1 MQWFSVRAGFYLTLL
16 YLVSAAGCGGG
27 GPGETPSANVNQP
40 TQTVASSSLTHNSVS
55 SQAQSVIQ
63 TSSSNASVSAFS
75 ETASSSVNTQSS
87 ASLTA
92 SSNRD
97 TSSKSAAAT
106 SSADSSQQAEI
117 TVYAT
122 WQPTIAYVT
131 GDRVFHDGLYYQ
143 AKWWTLDE
151 SPSDYAGGAGL
162 PWLLLNNNEVTA
174 NSSQAMSSSAPT
186 QSSSSSVQ
194 AIYQEWDATKAYIA
208 GDRVS
213 WQQQNFEAKWWNL
226 NKSPAQFAGGAGMPW
241 LTLADTTSSQNA
253 SQELSSSS
261 LSSSKASSSEASSSI
276 NHSQVNSSASVQT
289 SSSLSVSSSSS
300 EILSSSSTT
309 SINSSTSASITSS
322 VNSSEAESSVSS
334 AAPLIAPSNIVAV
347 PSASGDIIGV
357 SWVDNSDAET
367 AFLLERRTNEGAWQ
381 LLATINRDEVSFA
394 DAKITAG
401 NNYQYRIAEINDL
414 EQSAWATGEPVE
426 LPEIETEGQILFTSH
441 CAFCHKEGGVGGA
454 LNTQFVKNRWAD
466 SSYKAFL
473 TKVAAMPVSQC
484 NDTCQNTIA
493 SDIWLREW
501 SFTIELAS
509 KPAAGVRGLRKLTPR
524 EYANAVEAVL
534 GVILNEAQWPKPHF
548 DGHFKYPSDA
558 EHGVFLYDTV
568 LANQQ
573 RAAAIATAVNLSTIG
588 CSANSCNQTQA
599 MQLAKR
605 MLKRPLT
612 DDEAQAYAGINQND
626 GARALIEALLIS
638 PDFNY
643 HITLGEWDP
652 AKAMYRLTPFEVAS
666 ELSFQLWGVP
676 PTNALLAK
684 AEQAGLDSYAD
695 IAAEIDA
702 MLLDARFG
710 EHFNEFIRHYSH
722 THQTVSEKPG
732 LSQALINAMLNEQIA
747 FVSDWVMGSS
757 PTLDALFNPDFTY
770 VNAELSS
777 FYALGS
783 AYPQGESGVQKV
795 VTPATRGG
803 LLHWGITHAAN
814 SDFAATSIV
823 KRGKMIR
830 EHLLCHTMGVPVG
843 IDPDTIELP
852 AHAISTRER
861 WDVITGEQAS
871 DGQCWQC
878 HKLMNEPGSALE
890 HFDQTGR
897 YRTFEPAYNDANTT
911 VTINAAGVLRDNSGN
926 TVASYVDTRELA
938 QTLAGSE
945 LAQACFVESYLR
957 HSTGHKADNYTQG
970 VLEGLLAN
978 FQRTGH
984 VRQLIIDALLSDAF
998 LYRLDR

>member
-1 MQWFSVRAGFYLTLL
+1 MQWFSVRAGFYLTLIFL
-16 YLVSAAGCGGG
+16 AGAVGCGGG

-40 TQTVASSSLTHNSVS
+40 TQTGASSSLTHNSVS

-63 TSSSNASVSAFS
+63 ISSSAASVSAFS
-75 ETASSSVNTQSS
+75 EAASSTTNTQSS
-87 ASLTA
+87 NSLTA

-97 TSSKSAAAT
+97 VSSQSAAVI
-106 SSADSSQQAEI
+106 SSAASSQPAEI
-117 TVYAT
+117 AAYAT

-131 GDRVFHDGLYYQ
+131 GDRVFHDGQYYQ

-151 SPSDYAGGAGL
+151 SPCDYAGGAGL

-174 NSSQAMSSSAPT
+174 NSSQAASSSAPA
-186 QSSSSSVQ
+186 QSASSSAQ
-194 AIYQEWDATKAYIA
+194 GIYPAWDATKAYVA

-241 LTLADTTSSQNA
+241 LTLTAATSSDSAN
-253 SQELSSSS
+253 QELNSSSANSSS
-261 LSSSKASSSEASSSI
+261 LNSSTFSSNASLTSSSFTS
-276 NHSQVNSSASVQT
+276 VNSSF
-289 SSSLSVSSSSS
+289 SSSVSSSIASS
-300 EILSSSSTT
+300 VIS
-309 SINSSTSASITSS
+309 SAS
-322 VNSSEAESSVSS
+322 ASSVSS
-334 AAPLIAPSNIVAV
+334 AAPLIAPSNIIAV

-367 AFLLERRTNEGAWQ
+367 AFLLERRVNEGAWQ
-381 LLATINRDEVSFA
+381 LLATINRDKVSFA

-401 NNYQYRIAEINDL
+401 NNYQYRIAAINNF
-414 EQSAWATGEPVE
+414 EQSAWATGERVE
-426 LPEIETEGQILFTSH
+426 LPEIETEGQKLFTSH
-441 CAFCHKEGGVGGA
+441 CAFCHKDGGIGGA
-454 LNTQFVKNRWAD
+454 LNTPFVQNRWAGN
-466 SSYKAFL
+466 SYKAFL
-473 TKVAAMPVSQC
+473 AKVAAMPVSQC
-484 NDTCQNTIA
+484 DDACQNTIA

-501 SFTIELAS
+501 GFTIELAS
-509 KPAAGVRGLRKLTPR
+509 KPAAGVRGLRQLTPR
-524 EYANAVEAVL
+524 EYANAVEATL

-573 RAAAIATAVNLSTIG
+573 RAAAIASAVNLSAIG
-588 CSANSCNQTQA
+588 CSINSCSQTQA

-605 MLKRPLT
+605 MLKRPLS
-612 DDEAQAYAGINQND
+612 DDEAQAYATINQND
-626 GARALIEALLIS
+626 GARAFIEALLIS

-643 HITLGEWDP
+643 HITLGKWDP
-652 AKAMYRLTPFEVAS
+652 AKAMYRLTAFEVAS
-666 ELSFQLWGVP
+666 ELSFQIWGIP
-676 PTNALLAK
+676 PTSALLAK
-684 AEQAGLDSYAD
+684 AEQDTLNSYAD

-732 LSQALINAMLNEQIA
+732 LSQALINAMLDEQSA
-747 FVSDWVMGSS
+747 FVSDWVMGEA
-757 PTLDALFNPDFTY
+757 PTLNALFNPDFTY
-770 VNAELSS
+770 TNAELAS

-783 AYPQGESGVQKV
+783 AYLQGVSGMQKV
-795 VTPATRGG
+795 ATPATRGG

-843 IDPDTIELP
+843 VDPDTIELP

-911 VTINAAGVLRDNSGN
+911 VDIDAAGVLRDNSGN
-926 TVASYVDTRELA
+926 SVASYTDARDLA
-938 QTLAGSE
+938 QVLADSE
-945 LAQACFVESYLR
+945 LVQACFVESYLR
-957 HSTGHKADNYTQG
+957 HSTGHKVDNYTQG
-970 VLEGLLAN
+970 VVDGLTAN
-978 FQRTGH
+978 FKRTGH
-984 VRQLIIDALLSDAF
+984 VRGLIIDALLSDAF

>member
-1 MQWFSVRAGFYLTLL
+1 M
-16 YLVSAAGCGGG
+16 
-27 GPGETPSANVNQP
+27 
-40 TQTVASSSLTHNSVS
+40 
-55 SQAQSVIQ
+55 
-63 TSSSNASVSAFS
+63 
-75 ETASSSVNTQSS
+75 SSV
-87 ASLTA
+87 
-92 SSNRD
+92 
-97 TSSKSAAAT
+97 AT
-106 SSADSSQQAEI
+106 SSQPASIA
-117 TVYAT
+117 VYAV

-131 GDRVFHDGLYYQ
+131 GDRVFHEGQHYQ

-151 SPSDYAGGAGL
+151 SPSEYAGGAGL
-162 PWLLLNNNEVTA
+162 PWLLLNLNEVTI
-174 NSSQAMSSSAPT
+174 NSSQAASSTLSEQTASSSA
-186 QSSSSSVQ
+186 Q
-194 AIYQEWDATKAYIA
+194 AIYPEWDATKAYVA

-241 LTLADTTSSQNA
+241 LTLAVTASSQNA
-253 SQELSSSS
+253 SQALNSSS
-261 LSSSKASSSEASSSI
+261 LRSSEASSSI
-276 NHSQVNSSASVQT
+276 SHSQVSSASVQI

-300 EILSSSSTT
+300 AILSSSSSAPVSSSFSS
-309 SINSSTSASITSS
+309 SIVSS
-322 VNSSEAESSVSS
+322 VSSSAAASSVSS

-347 PSASGDIIGV
+347 PSASSDIIGV
-357 SWVDNSDAET
+357 SWVDNSAAET
-367 AFLLERRTNEGAWQ
+367 AFLLERRVNEGTWE
-381 LLATINRDEVSFA
+381 LLTTINRDEVSFA

-401 NNYQYRIAEINDL
+401 NHYQYRIAAINDV
-414 EQSAWATGEPVE
+414 EQSAWATGERVE

-441 CAFCHKEGGVGGA
+441 CAFCHKEGGIGGA
-454 LNTQFVKNRWAD
+454 LNTSFVQNRWAE

-473 TKVAAMPVSQC
+473 AKVAAMPVSQC
-484 NDTCQNTIA
+484 DDACQNTIA

-501 SFTIELAS
+501 GFTIELAS

-524 EYANAVEAVL
+524 EYANAVEATL
-534 GVILNEAQWPKPHF
+534 GVTLSEAQWPKPHF
-548 DGHFKYPSDA
+548 DSHFKYPSDA

-573 RAAAIATAVNLSTIG
+573 RAAAIATAANLSAIG
-588 CSANSCNQTQA
+588 CSATSCSQTQA

-605 MLKRPLT
+605 MLKRPLSN
-612 DDEAQAYAGINQND
+612 DETQAYTTINQND
-626 GARALIEALLIS
+626 GARAFIEALLVS

-652 AKAMYRLTPFEVAS
+652 AKTMYRLSPFEVAS

-676 PTNALLAK
+676 PTSALLAK
-684 AEQAGLDSYAD
+684 AEQGTLNNYTD
-695 IAAEIDA
+695 IAAEINA

-732 LSQALINAMLNEQIA
+732 LSQALINAMLDEQSA
-747 FVSDWVMGSS
+747 FVSDWVMGDV
-757 PTLDALFNPDFTY
+757 PTLNGLFNPDFTY
-770 VNAELSS
+770 ANEELAS

-783 AYPQGESGVQKV
+783 AYPQGVSGVQKV
-795 VTPATRGG
+795 ATPATRGG

-843 IDPDTIELP
+843 VDPDTIELP

-911 VTINAAGVLRDNSGN
+911 VTIDAAGVLRDNSGN
-926 TVASYVDTRELA
+926 TVASYADARDLA
-938 QTLAGSE
+938 QVLADSE
-945 LAQACFVESYLR
+945 LVQACFVESYLR
-957 HSTGHKADNYTQG
+957 HSTGHEADNYTQG
-970 VLEGLLAN
+970 VVEGLTAN
-978 FQRTGH
+978 FKRTGH